1 MEQKS
6 PDIIYAQIVAGT
18 LYASRKPNEVFG
30 EQFSQ
35 YIRKDTL
42 LSKLTKLMDQAKV
55 DAGGCSN
62 MHASGKYIAYQEMV
76 DLVKEL

>member
-18 LYASRKPNEVFG
+18 LCASREPNEVFG
-30 EQFSQ
+30 EQFPQ
-35 YIRKDTL
+35 YIRKDYL
-42 LSKLTKLMDQAKV
+42 LSKLTERTEQAKIE
-55 DAGGCSN
+55 ARGCSN

-76 DLVKEL
+76 NLIESL